1 MRGES
6 KRRNGRVLTPSK
18 VKPSI
23 HHTMDFRGA
32 ALGSMS
38 LSLSF
43 WKFLGMLSHLLVL
56 TRKDPFQKQNLGPDL
71 WKLCPS
77 LSVRNAITS
86 PGLPGMWKLSILFPS
101 SRPVILEYLG
111 SDGNRVPHFLWGC
124 RILSAHC
131 SVRCFIQCGIWHLPQ
146 FPCCL
151 TRCQGGR
158 IGSHAYCLP
167 ITQM

>member
-23 HHTMDFRGA
+23 HHTMGFRGA
-32 ALGSMS
+32 ALGCMS

-43 WKFLGMLSHLLVL
+43 WKLLSMLSHLLVH

-71 WKLCPS
+71 WKLCLS

-86 PGLPGMWKLSILFPS
+86 PGLPRTWKLPILFPVS
-101 SRPVILEYLG
+101 HPAILEYLG
-111 SDGNRVPHFLWGC
+111 SDENRVRHFVWGC
-124 RILSAHC
+124 RIRSAHC
-131 SVRCFIQCGIWHLPQ
+131 SASGFIQCGIWHLPK

-151 TRCQGGR
+151 TRSQGGR
-158 IGSHAYCLP
+158 VGSHAYCLP
-167 ITQM
+167 IPRM